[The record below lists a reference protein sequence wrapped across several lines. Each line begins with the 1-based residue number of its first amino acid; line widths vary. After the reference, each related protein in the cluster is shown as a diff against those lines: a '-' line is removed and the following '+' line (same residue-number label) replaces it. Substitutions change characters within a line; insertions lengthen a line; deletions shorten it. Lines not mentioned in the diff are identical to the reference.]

1 MKKCPY
7 KETQKYPGVI
17 CCCQHQVSLEFL
29 MFGLKPMK
37 ESNLFAKLDIS
48 GVKRFLRASNFT
60 SSSLGFEKCSVS
72 LISGLSLEM
81 PIWIWGVISLKVRF
95 SNEISILVTT

>member
-1 MKKCPY
+1 
-7 KETQKYPGVI
+7 
-17 CCCQHQVSLEFL
+17 

-48 GVKRFLRASNFT
+48 GVKRFLTASSFT

-81 PIWIWGVISLKVRF
+81 PI
-95 SNEISILVTT
+95 